1 MINRVRNRKGG
12 YKNGVANTVKYQ
24 LKTNP
29 TEEDDS
35 FESSIPMI
43 DGEDAGDYARRV
55 ERVFEAARVPNQK
68 NLYQHN
74 TLSFHPKESDSLS
87 NKQLIEIAKEFYLA
101 EGLQNKNRHYVFTV
115 ERDTA
120 HAHVHAAIH
129 LTDLDSKRVHNKFVN
144 YNPIAEKLEN
154 KYGLYNE
161 HRKPSP
167 FNEAP
172 RKDKKSEFKAD
183 LNKIKDSA
191 LTASEFLILAGQGG
205 YDILHNGNQAFSFQK
220 GEDIF
225 KASDLGMSYKALKKH
240 FGEDLEFTATLASL
254 NKKPA
259 QNGPIGSIGGPQ
271 FQSHADHKLEE
282 EKINRKSTLHTRF
295 DAENDK
301 YYFKDSSRKAF
312 EYRNGCV
319 TFETTSPLAIKA
331 GLQKLTE
338 CSKGKKLNMTGSP
351 EFLRQAWMQFHLM
364 DLGKK
369 GFTLD
374 GYSPRASDLKELER
388 KKKEQLERYKKTDH
402 LEIKKNEADKKKTE
416 ADRKIEIAEKKIDEV
431 EKKVIDIENK
441 KTKLEVEDKKIEQF
455 LKGKS
460 GEEAEGSNNADK
472 DKFESKG
479 SNGKDKEKEKEK
491 KQDERGENSSD
502 SDEEK
507 KRKESERVARKIQA
521 LFEVGDY
528 AKYGEVAERKSE
540 IKLMRDEVLQKK
552 MQAEQMKLESDRAKK
567 TLRPRPPQ

>member
-12 YKNGVANTVKYQ
+12 YKNGVSNTVKYQ

-43 DGEDAGDYARRV
+43 DGEEPGDYARRV

-154 KYGLYNE
+154 KYNLYNE

-191 LTASEFLILAGQGG
+191 LTASEFLILADQGG

-220 GEDIF
+220 GNDIF

-240 FGEDLEFTATLASL
+240 FGEDLDFTATLASL

-259 QNGPIGSIGGPQ
+259 QNGPTGSIGGPQ
-271 FQSHADHKLEE
+271 FMSHTDHKLEE

-295 DAENDK
+295 DCEKDN
-301 YYFKDSSRKAF
+301 YYFKNSNKKAF
-312 EYRNGCV
+312 KYEDHCV
-319 TFETTSPLAIKA
+319 EFYTTSGIAIKA
-331 GLQKLTE
+331 GLQKLAEKAKTNAD
-338 CSKGKKLNMTGSP
+338 KKLNMDGSP
-351 EFLRQAWMQFHLM
+351 EFLREAWLQFQLM
-364 DLGKK
+364 DLESK
-369 GFTLD
+369 GFSLSGFTPN
-374 GYSPRASDLKELER
+374 SSDLKELQRRKKEDNER
-388 KKKEQLERYKKTDH
+388 YAKFNNIQQATEKANPKPIVISEEKTEIEKLREEIEKKKKEDQSSRVKQKPKLRLE
-402 LEIKKNEADKKKTE
+402 
-416 ADRKIEIAEKKIDEV
+416 
-431 EKKVIDIENK
+431 
-441 KTKLEVEDKKIEQF
+441 
-455 LKGKS
+455 
-460 GEEAEGSNNADK
+460 
-472 DKFESKG
+472 
-479 SNGKDKEKEKEK
+479 
-491 KQDERGENSSD
+491 
-502 SDEEK
+502 
-507 KRKESERVARKIQA
+507 
-521 LFEVGDY
+521 
-528 AKYGEVAERKSE
+528 
-540 IKLMRDEVLQKK
+540 
-552 MQAEQMKLESDRAKK
+552 
-567 TLRPRPPQ
+567 